1 MGKTLM
7 WRLQGIR
14 TGVSKAEVLNCFLT
28 SEQKRIT
35 VKTLYPTVHDPHH
48 CLTAMIE
55 YEHEE
60 DNLEHVPCLRDLD
73 LDIDC
78 DFEGFTPL
86 SSPAAG
92 MHDAE
97 YVVMKLEPRFN
108 MAFE

>member
-1 MGKTLM
+1 MGKTSI
-7 WRLQGIR
+7 WRLQGI
-14 TGVSKAEVLNCFLT
+14 GINISKEEVLDCFVA
-28 SEQKRIT
+28 SEQERIT
-35 VKTLYPTVHDPHH
+35 VKTHCSSVHDPDH

-60 DNLEHVPCLRDLD
+60 DNLEHAPYLRNLD

-92 MHDAE
+92 MHGAE
-97 YVVMKLEPRFN
+97 YVAMTPN
-108 MAFE
+108 YDT